1 MSRLWVIVPA
11 AGRGTRFGGECPKQY
26 LPLAGETVLAQT
38 LRRLDGAG
46 ALAILVGTADGNLAM
61 ASSLSLK
68 TPLRG
73 FSGGAERALT
83 VLNGLRALATEAHAD
98 DLVAVHD
105 AARPCLRLADCL
117 SVVAAAAACPAG
129 ALLARPVADTVKRA
143 DEAGCVAATTDR
155 RGLWLAQTPQVFAYD
170 RLKTALEE
178 GVAAQAALTDEAS
191 AVERLGDCPRLVMG
205 HADNIKITL
214 PEDLR
219 MAELYLAAQAEEETL
234 RHADRTRF

>member
-1 MSRLWVIVPA
+1 MIVPA
-11 AGRGTRFGGECPKQY
+11 AGRGTRFGGESPKQY

-38 LRRLDGAG
+38 LRRLDGAK
-46 ALAILVGTADGNLAM
+46 ALAILVGTADGHLAM
-61 ASSLSLK
+61 ASSLSLR
-68 TPLRG
+68 TPLRV

-83 VLNGLRALATEAHAD
+83 VLNGLGALANEARDD

-105 AARPCLRLADCL
+105 AARPCLRLADFL
-117 SVVAAAAACPAG
+117 SVVAAAAACPGG

-143 DEAGCVAATTDR
+143 DEAGCVTATTDR
-155 RGLWLAQTPQVFAYD
+155 RGLWLAQTPQVFAYGP
-170 RLKTALEE
+170 LKASLED
-178 GVAAQAALTDEAS
+178 GLAAHAVLTDEAS
-191 AVERLGDCPRLVMG
+191 AMERQGRHPRLVMG

-219 MAELYLAAQAEEETL
+219 MAEIYLAAQAEEERL